1 MVKPEETIFNLPQ
14 YRGRRVELRKN
25 PTEPEKRF
33 WQAVRGKQLGVKF
46 RRQHGIGHYI
56 VDFYCPEWALVVE
69 LDGDS
74 HFNADAQASDA
85 KRNAYLHSLGLRV
98 LRFTNLEIMQNL
110 DGVLLKVMQSNPTPT
125 LPLSG
130 EGVAPYPYEGQNG
143 ERSSSS
149 PCEGGGREG
158 VAQSNKEVSDARAS
172 PSPSL
177 PLSGEGDNQLEMA
190 GYLKE
195 LGYARS

>member
-1 MVKPEETIFNLPQ
+1 MVKSEEIIFNLPQ
-14 YRGRRVELRKN
+14 YRGRRVELRRN
-25 PTEPEKRF
+25 PTEPEKRL
-33 WQAVRGKQLGVKF
+33 WQAVRGKQLGAKF

-85 KRNAYLHSLGLRV
+85 KRDAFLRGLGLRV

-110 DGVLLKVMQSNPTPT
+110 DGVLLRVMQSNPTPA
-125 LPLSG
+125 LPLPW
-130 EGVAPYPYEGQNG
+130 EGVKAPTQEMEKHEGT
-143 ERSSSS
+143 RSSSCKGQRLEGSNSS

-158 VAQSNKEVSDARAS
+158 VAQGNEEIGNARA
-172 PSPSL
+172 
-177 PLSGEGDNQLEMA
+177 
-190 GYLKE
+190 
-195 LGYARS
+195 